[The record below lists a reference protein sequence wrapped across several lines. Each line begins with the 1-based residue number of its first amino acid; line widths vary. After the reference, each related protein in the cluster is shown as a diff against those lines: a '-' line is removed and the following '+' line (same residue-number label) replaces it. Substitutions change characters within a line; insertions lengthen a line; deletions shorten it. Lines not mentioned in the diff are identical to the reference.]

1 MTLDA
6 ADAISPLGVL
16 PLAGPTC
23 IHLPLNVSPQD
34 LARYAVGLANARG
47 GTVLVGVDVLDL
59 PAAERDAGELHP
71 LMVTHA
77 IFELSGGR
85 LTVNVQHHRL
95 PGGARVLAVFVPQA
109 PYVLAAP
116 DGSVIAWDGAHL
128 VPVTPSEAEPVAD
141 QDFTAVVPPD
151 ASLADLDPSEVA
163 RLRALGRR
171 ASASNL
177 PDLDFLQELGL
188 LVPSGGALR
197 PTLAAILLA
206 GTPAALRAHVPQAEV
221 CFYHHQ
227 TGDVE
232 FQFREDLL
240 RPIPALLTRLA
251 ELIQARNRFTPVQ
264 VGLFRIE
271 VWDQDEAVY
280 REALLNA
287 LTHRDY
293 TLRDAVHVHH
303 FPDRLEIMNPGGLP
317 GGITPGNI
325 LRHQPKRRNPLLA
338 EVLARLGLVER
349 AGVGVDKMYSLML
362 RHGKEPPEFTTY
374 PDSVTLALHSPGFD
388 AEFVRFVARKQE
400 EMQTLSLDVLIV
412 LSLLAREGEATRAA
426 LARALQLP
434 EDRTPRLLRGMED
447 HALIVKAGVGR
458 GIAYVLTDEVRR
470 ALGRERPAPLTV
482 REQPQERTEQERTE
496 PRLPAPPVPVQYV
509 PVQAVPVQ
517 AGPVGPEQP
526 GAEQISIERA
536 GEPAASVLAEATAQP
551 GAAQVD
557 GGASRRR
564 GRSVAREP
572 RDASGPSAAEIR
584 AIALALARER
594 GRVRNVDLRE
604 ACGLSTQ
611 QAWRTLRRLVQDGLL
626 RKLGTG
632 TRDAAYELRH

>member
-1 MTLDA
+1 M
-6 ADAISPLGVL
+6 
-16 PLAGPTC
+16 
-23 IHLPLNVSPQD
+23 HLPLDVTPQE

-47 GTVLVGVDVLDL
+47 GTILVGA
-59 PAAERDAGELHP
+59 PEGTGERDAGELHP

-85 LTVNVQHHRL
+85 LTVNVQHHRQ
-95 PGGARVLAVFVPQA
+95 PGGAKVLAVFVPQA

-116 DGSVIAWDGAHL
+116 DGAVLAWDGAHL
-128 VPVTPSEAEPVAD
+128 VPVTPAESEPVPQ
-141 QDFTAVVPPD
+141 QDYTAVVPPD
-151 ASLADLDPSEVA
+151 ASLADLDPHEVA
-163 RLRALGRR
+163 RLRGLGQRGGMGH
-171 ASASNL
+171 L
-177 PDLDFLQELGL
+177 PDLDFLRELGL
-188 LVPSGGALR
+188 LLPSNGALR
-197 PTLAAILLA
+197 PTLAGILLA

-227 TGDVE
+227 TPDVE

-303 FPDRLEIMNPGGLP
+303 YPDRLEIMNPGGLP

-349 AGVGVDKMYSLML
+349 AGVGVDKMYGLML
-362 RHGKEPPEFTTY
+362 RCGKEPPEYTTY
-374 PDSVTLALHSPGFD
+374 PDAVTLALHSPGFD
-388 AEFVRFVARKQE
+388 ADFVRFVARKQE
-400 EMQTLSLDVLIV
+400 EMQTLSLDMLIV

-447 HALIVKAGVGR
+447 HGLIARSGVGR
-458 GIAYVLTDEVRR
+458 GIAYTLAQEVRR
-470 ALGRERPAPLTV
+470 ALGRSAPITTGQDTSSQERSSESAEPTAPL
-482 REQPQERTEQERTE
+482 RPESPPRQPRA
-496 PRLPAPPVPVQYV
+496 PRAAPDP
-509 PVQAVPVQ
+509 
-517 AGPVGPEQP
+517 
-526 GAEQISIERA
+526 
-536 GEPAASVLAEATAQP
+536 
-551 GAAQVD
+551 
-557 GGASRRR
+557 
-564 GRSVAREP
+564 
-572 RDASGPSAAEIR
+572 SGPTPAEVR
-584 AIALALARER
+584 AVALALARER
-594 GRVRNVDLRE
+594 GRVRNRELRDACDLN
-604 ACGLSTQ
+604 TQ
-611 QAWRTLRRLVQDGLL
+611 QAWRVLRRLVLEGHLVK
-626 RKLGTG
+626 RGTG
-632 TRDAAYELRH
+632 TRDAAYELTTI

>member
-16 PLAGPTC
+16 PPAGPTC
-23 IHLPLNVSPQD
+23 IHLPLNVSPEE

-59 PAAERDAGELHP
+59 PPGTVRDAGELHP

-85 LTVNVQHHRL
+85 LTVNVQYHRL
-95 PGGARVLAVFVPQA
+95 PGGARVLAVFVPQG

-128 VPVTPSEAEPVAD
+128 VPVTPGDAEPVAD

-151 ASLADLDPSEVA
+151 ASLADLDPAEVA
-163 RLRALGRR
+163 RLRGLGRR

-206 GTPAALRAHVPQAEV
+206 GTSAALRAHVPQAEV
-221 CFYHHQ
+221 CFYHHH
-227 TGDVE
+227 TPDVE

-400 EMQTLSLDVLIV
+400 DMQTLSLDVLIV

-447 HALIVKAGVGR
+447 HGLIVKAGVGR
-458 GIAYVLTDEVRR
+458 GIAYVLSDEVRR
-470 ALGRERPAPLTV
+470 ALGRERVAAPAQSPPLPESGAAAPSPAVLPQPVPAPP
-482 REQPQERTEQERTE
+482 EPAQPAPT
-496 PRLPAPPVPVQYV
+496 LPAPVPVP
-509 PVQAVPVQ
+509 
-517 AGPVGPEQP
+517 
-526 GAEQISIERA
+526 
-536 GEPAASVLAEATAQP
+536 
-551 GAAQVD
+551 AAQETS
-557 GGASRRR
+557 GGTGRR
-564 GRSVAREP
+564 GRAATARTP
-572 RDASGPSAAEIR
+572 RDESGPSAAEVR

-604 ACGLSTQ
+604 ACGLTTQ

-626 RKLGTG
+626 RKLGSG
-632 TRDAAYELRH
+632 TRDAAYELRV

>member
-1 MTLDA
+1 MTLDSA
-6 ADAISPLGVL
+6 EAISPLGVL
-16 PLAGPTC
+16 PPPGPSC
-23 IHLPLNVSPQD
+23 VHLPLNVTPQE

-47 GTVLVGVDVLDL
+47 GTVVVGADA
-59 PAAERDAGELHP
+59 PKAQGTGERDAGELHP

-85 LTVNVQHHRL
+85 LTVNVQHWRQ
-95 PGGARVLAVFVPQA
+95 PGGAKVLVVFVPQA

-116 DGSVIAWDGAHL
+116 DGAVLAWDGSHL
-128 VPVTPSEAEPVAD
+128 VPVTPAQSEPAPQPD
-141 QDFTAVVPPD
+141 YTAVVPPD
-151 ASLADLDPSEVA
+151 ASLADLDPHEVA
-163 RLRALGRR
+163 RLRGLGQKGGL
-171 ASASNL
+171 SHL
-177 PDLDFLQELGL
+177 PDLDFLRELGL

-197 PTLAAILLA
+197 PTLAGILLA
-206 GTPAALRAHVPQAEV
+206 GTPAALKAHVPQAEV

-227 TGDVE
+227 TPDVE

-303 FPDRLEIMNPGGLP
+303 YPDRLEIMNPGGLP

-349 AGVGVDKMYSLML
+349 AGVGVDKMYQLML
-362 RHGKEPPEFTTY
+362 RHGKEPPEYTTY
-374 PDSVTLALHSPGFD
+374 PDAVTLTLHSPGFD

-400 EMQTLSLDVLIV
+400 EMQTLSLDMLIV
-412 LSLLAREGEATRAA
+412 LSLLAREGEATRAG

-434 EDRTPRLLRGMED
+434 EDRTPRLLRSMEE
-447 HALIVKAGVGR
+447 HRLITRSGVGR
-458 GIAYVLTDEVRR
+458 GIAYILSEEVQR
-470 ALGRERPAPLTV
+470 ALGREPKR
-482 REQPQERTEQERTE
+482 
-496 PRLPAPPVPVQYV
+496 PVP
-509 PVQAVPVQ
+509 PPS
-517 AGPVGPEQP
+517 ET
-526 GAEQISIERA
+526 
-536 GEPAASVLAEATAQP
+536 ASVPSVRQP
-551 GAAQVD
+551 RF
-557 GGASRRR
+557 SRS
-564 GRSVAREP
+564 GP
-572 RDASGPSAAEIR
+572 DLASGPTPAEVR
-584 AIALALARER
+584 AVALALAREQ
-594 GRVRNVDLRE
+594 GRVRNRDLRD
-604 ACGLSTQ
+604 ACDLNTQ
-611 QAWRTLRRLVQDGLL
+611 QAWRVLRRLVLEGHLVK
-626 RKLGTG
+626 RGRG
-632 TRDAAYELRH
+632 TRDAAYELSSPPAPPAGRSD

>member
-16 PLAGPTC
+16 PPAGPTC
-23 IHLPLNVSPQD
+23 IHLPLNVSPEE

-59 PAAERDAGELHP
+59 PPGTVRDAGELHP

-95 PGGARVLAVFVPQA
+95 PGGARVLAVFVPQG

-128 VPVTPSEAEPVAD
+128 VPVTPGEAEPVAD

-151 ASLADLDPSEVA
+151 ASLADLDPAEVA
-163 RLRALGRR
+163 RLRGLGRR
-171 ASASNL
+171 ANASNL

-221 CFYHHQ
+221 CFYHHH
-227 TGDVE
+227 TPDVE

-293 TLRDAVHVHH
+293 RLRDAVHVHH

-400 EMQTLSLDVLIV
+400 DMQTLSLDVLIV

-447 HALIVKAGVGR
+447 HALIVRAGVGR
-458 GIAYVLTDEVRR
+458 GIAYVLSDEVRR
-470 ALGRERPAPLTV
+470 ALGRERV
-482 REQPQERTEQERTE
+482 
-496 PRLPAPPVPVQYV
+496 LPAAQPLPEAVG
-509 PVQAVPVQ
+509 PVQAVAPTTPPPALQGSAQQESVQ
-517 AGPVGPEQP
+517 QGLADQ
-526 GAEQISIERA
+526 
-536 GEPAASVLAEATAQP
+536 EPAGTVGGARPAPVTSPPPPEATGRP
-551 GAAQVD
+551 KRAAR
-557 GGASRRR
+557 A
-564 GRSVAREP
+564 P
-572 RDASGPSAAEIR
+572 RDESGPSAAEVR

-604 ACGLSTQ
+604 ACGLTTQ

-626 RKLGTG
+626 HKLGSG
-632 TRDAAYELRH
+632 TRDAAYELLV

>member
-1 MTLDA
+1 MTQGA
-6 ADAISPLGVL
+6 AHAISPLGVL
-16 PLAGPTC
+16 PSAGPTC
-23 IHLPLNVSPQD
+23 IHLPLNVTPQD
-34 LARYAVGLANARG
+34 LARHAVGLANARG
-47 GTVLVGVDVLDL
+47 GTVLVGADL
-59 PAAERDAGELHP
+59 VGATAPAERDAGELHP

-95 PGGARVLAVFVPQA
+95 PGGTRVLAVFVPQA

-116 DGSVIAWDGAHL
+116 DGAVITWDGAHL
-128 VPVTPSEAEPVAD
+128 VPVTPAEAEPVAD
-141 QDFTAVVPPD
+141 QDYTAVVPPD
-151 ASLADLDPSEVA
+151 ASLADLDPAEVA
-163 RLRALGRR
+163 RLRGLGRQGGA
-171 ASASNL
+171 ASL
-177 PDLDFLQELGL
+177 PDLDFLRELGL
-188 LVPSGGALR
+188 IVPSAGALR
-197 PTLAAILLA
+197 PTLAAIMLA

-221 CFYHHQ
+221 CFYHHA
-227 TGDVE
+227 TSDVE

-303 FPDRLEIMNPGGLP
+303 YPDRLEIMNPGGLP
-317 GGITPGNI
+317 GGITPNNI

-338 EVLARLGLVER
+338 EVLSRLGLVER
-349 AGVGVDKMYSLML
+349 AGVGVDKMYGLML
-362 RHGKEPPEFTTY
+362 RHGKEPPEYTTY
-374 PDSVTLALHSPGFD
+374 ADAVTLTLHSPGFD

-400 EMQTLSLDVLIV
+400 DMQTLSLDMLIV
-412 LSLLAREGEATRAA
+412 LSLLMREGEATRAV

-447 HALIVKAGVGR
+447 HGLIARSGVGR
-458 GIAYVLTDEVRR
+458 GIAYTLSSEVRR
-470 ALGRERPAPLTV
+470 TLGRDIQIA
-482 REQPQERTEQERTE
+482 
-496 PRLPAPPVPVQYV
+496 VPIGMGTAVEA
-509 PVQAVPVQ
+509 AVPVVSAGAPVAMVP
-517 AGPVGPEQP
+517 AGP
-526 GAEQISIERA
+526 
-536 GEPAASVLAEATAQP
+536 PAASRP
-551 GAAQVD
+551 K
-557 GGASRRR
+557 ASRQ
-564 GRSVAREP
+564 SLDSA
-572 RDASGPSAAEIR
+572 GPTGAEVR

-594 GRVRNVDLRE
+594 GRVRNVDLRLT
-604 ACGLSTQ
+604 CGLNTQ
-611 QAWRTLRRLVQDGLL
+611 QAWRALRSLVQAGLL

-632 TRDAAYELRH
+632 TRDAAYELS

>member
-1 MTLDA
+1 MTQGA
-6 ADAISPLGVL
+6 GHAISPLGVL
-16 PLAGPTC
+16 PPSGPTC
-23 IHLPLNVSPQD
+23 IHLPLNVTPQD
-34 LARYAVGLANARG
+34 LARHAVGLANARG
-47 GTVLVGVDVLDL
+47 GTVLVGADL
-59 PAAERDAGELHP
+59 VGAAAPAERDAGELHP

-95 PGGARVLAVFVPQA
+95 PGGTRVLAVFVPQA

-116 DGSVIAWDGAHL
+116 DGAVIAWDGAHL
-128 VPVTPSEAEPVAD
+128 VPVTPAEAEPVAD
-141 QDFTAVVPPD
+141 QDYTAVVPPD
-151 ASLADLDPSEVA
+151 ASLADLDPAEVA
-163 RLRALGRR
+163 RLRGLGRQGGA
-171 ASASNL
+171 ASL
-177 PDLDFLQELGL
+177 PDLDFLRELGL
-188 LVPSGGALR
+188 IVPSAGALR
-197 PTLAAILLA
+197 PTLAAIMLA

-221 CFYHHQ
+221 CFYHHA
-227 TGDVE
+227 TSDVE

-303 FPDRLEIMNPGGLP
+303 YPDRLEIMNPGGLP

-338 EVLARLGLVER
+338 EVLSRLGLVER
-349 AGVGVDKMYSLML
+349 AGVGVDKMYGLML
-362 RHGKEPPEFTTY
+362 RHGKEPPEYTTY
-374 PDSVTLALHSPGFD
+374 ADAVTLTLHSPGFD

-400 EMQTLSLDVLIV
+400 DMQTLSLDMLIV
-412 LSLLAREGEATRAA
+412 LSLLAREGEATRSV

-434 EDRTPRLLRGMED
+434 EDRTPRLLRGMEE
-447 HALIVKAGVGR
+447 HRLIARSGVGR
-458 GIAYVLTDEVRR
+458 GIAYTLSSEVRR
-470 ALGRERPAPLTV
+470 ALGRDVQAATMPPV
-482 REQPQERTEQERTE
+482 VI
-496 PRLPAPPVPVQYV
+496 PVPVAPASTPDV
-509 PVQAVPVQ
+509 TLPVNSAP
-517 AGPVGPEQP
+517 ALTPMNRSRRSAADGTGPT
-526 GAEQISIERA
+526 GAE
-536 GEPAASVLAEATAQP
+536 V
-551 GAAQVD
+551 
-557 GGASRRR
+557 
-564 GRSVAREP
+564 
-572 RDASGPSAAEIR
+572 R

-594 GRVRNVDLRE
+594 GRVRNVDLRLT
-604 ACGLSTQ
+604 CGLNTQ
-611 QAWRTLRRLVQDGLL
+611 QAWRALRSLVQAGLL

-632 TRDAAYELRH
+632 TRDAAYKLS

>member
-1 MTLDA
+1 M
-6 ADAISPLGVL
+6 DAISPLGVL
-16 PLAGPTC
+16 PPAGPSC
-23 IHLPLNVSPQD
+23 VHLPLNVSPQE
-34 LARYAVGLANARG
+34 LARYAVGLANSRG
-47 GTVLVGVDVLDL
+47 GTVLVGVDVLEAGGSA
-59 PAAERDAGELHP
+59 PERDAGELHP

-116 DGSVIAWDGAHL
+116 DGAVIAWDGAHL
-128 VPVTPSEAEPVAD
+128 VPISPSESEPVAD
-141 QDFTAVVPPD
+141 QDFTAVIPPD
-151 ASLADLDPSEVA
+151 ASLADLDPAEVA
-163 RLRALGRR
+163 RLRGLGRR
-171 ASASNL
+171 IQAASL
-177 PDLDFLQELGL
+177 PDLDFLSELGL
-188 LVPSGGALR
+188 LLPSGGALR

-221 CFYHHQ
+221 CFYHHA
-227 TGDVE
+227 TSDVE

-240 RPIPALLTRLA
+240 RPIPALLTRLV

-303 FPDRLEIMNPGGLP
+303 YTDRLEILNPGGLP

-362 RHGKEPPEFTTY
+362 RHGKEPPEYTTY
-374 PDSVTLALHSPGFD
+374 ADAVTLTLHSPGFD

-400 EMQTLSLDVLIV
+400 EMQTLSLDMLIV
-412 LSLLAREGEATRAA
+412 LSLLAREGEATRAG

-447 HALIVKAGVGR
+447 HGLIRRSGVGR
-458 GIAYVLTDEVRR
+458 GIAYQLSEEVKLALRR
-470 ALGRERPAPLTV
+470 EV
-482 REQPQERTEQERTE
+482 N
-496 PRLPAPPVPVQYV
+496 PVPVARTQTATE
-509 PVQAVPVQ
+509 PF
-517 AGPVGPEQP
+517 
-526 GAEQISIERA
+526 
-536 GEPAASVLAEATAQP
+536 PAAKTLPADPSSTPTRV
-551 GAAQVD
+551 
-557 GGASRRR
+557 SRTTTPQAPSGNAKT
-564 GRSVAREP
+564 GRL
-572 RDASGPSAAEIR
+572 SGPSSAEVR

-594 GRVRNVDLRE
+594 GRVRNADLRL
-604 ACGLSTQ
+604 ACGVNTQ
-611 QAWRTLRRLVQDGLL
+611 QAWRALRKLVLDGLL

-632 TRDAAYELRH
+632 TRDAAYELI

>member
-1 MTLDA
+1 MT
-6 ADAISPLGVL
+6 
-16 PLAGPTC
+16 
-23 IHLPLNVSPQD
+23 PQD
-34 LARYAVGLANARG
+34 LARHAVGLANARG
-47 GTVLVGVDVLDL
+47 GTVLVGADL
-59 PAAERDAGELHP
+59 VGAAAPAERDAGELHP

-95 PGGARVLAVFVPQA
+95 PGGTRVLAVFVPQA

-116 DGSVIAWDGAHL
+116 DGAVIAWDGAHL
-128 VPVTPSEAEPVAD
+128 VPVTPAEAEPVAD
-141 QDFTAVVPPD
+141 QDYTAVVPPD
-151 ASLADLDPSEVA
+151 ASLADLDPAEVA
-163 RLRALGRR
+163 RLRGLGRQGGA
-171 ASASNL
+171 ASL
-177 PDLDFLQELGL
+177 PDLDFLRELGL
-188 LVPSGGALR
+188 IVPSAGALR
-197 PTLAAILLA
+197 PTLAAIMLA

-221 CFYHHQ
+221 CFYHHA
-227 TGDVE
+227 TSDVE

-303 FPDRLEIMNPGGLP
+303 YPDRLEIMNPGGLP

-338 EVLARLGLVER
+338 EVLSRLGLVER
-349 AGVGVDKMYSLML
+349 AGVGVDKMYGLML
-362 RHGKEPPEFTTY
+362 RHGKEPPEYTTY
-374 PDSVTLALHSPGFD
+374 ADAVTLTLHSPGFD

-400 EMQTLSLDVLIV
+400 DMQTLSLDMLIV
-412 LSLLAREGEATRAA
+412 LSLLAREGEATRSV

-434 EDRTPRLLRGMED
+434 EDRTPRLLRGMEE
-447 HALIVKAGVGR
+447 HRLIARSGVGR
-458 GIAYVLTDEVRR
+458 GIAYTLSSEVRR
-470 ALGRERPAPLTV
+470 ALGRDVQAATMPPV
-482 REQPQERTEQERTE
+482 VI
-496 PRLPAPPVPVQYV
+496 PVPVAPASTPDV
-509 PVQAVPVQ
+509 TLPVNSAP
-517 AGPVGPEQP
+517 ALTPMNRSRRSAADGTGPT
-526 GAEQISIERA
+526 GAE
-536 GEPAASVLAEATAQP
+536 V
-551 GAAQVD
+551 
-557 GGASRRR
+557 
-564 GRSVAREP
+564 
-572 RDASGPSAAEIR
+572 R

-594 GRVRNVDLRE
+594 GRVRNVDLRLT
-604 ACGLSTQ
+604 CGLNTQ
-611 QAWRTLRRLVQDGLL
+611 QAWRALRSLVQAGLL

-632 TRDAAYELRH
+632 TRDAAYKLS

>member
-1 MTLDA
+1 MTPDS

-16 PLAGPTC
+16 PPPGPSC
-23 IHLPLNVSPQD
+23 VHLPLDVTPQE

-47 GTVLVGVDVLDL
+47 GTVLVGADA
-59 PAAERDAGELHP
+59 PRAQGTGERDAGELHP

-85 LTVNVQHHRL
+85 LTVNVQHHRQ
-95 PGGARVLAVFVPQA
+95 PGGGKVLAVFVPQA

-116 DGSVIAWDGAHL
+116 DGAVLAWDGSHL
-128 VPVTPSEAEPVAD
+128 VPVTPAESEPIAQ
-141 QDFTAVVPPD
+141 QDYTAVVPPD
-151 ASLADLDPSEVA
+151 ASLADLDPHEVA
-163 RLRALGRR
+163 RLRGLGQKGGLGH
-171 ASASNL
+171 L
-177 PDLDFLQELGL
+177 PDLDFLRELGL
-188 LVPSGGALR
+188 LLPSGGALR
-197 PTLAAILLA
+197 PTLAGILLA
-206 GTPAALRAHVPQAEV
+206 GTPAALKAHVPQAEV

-227 TGDVE
+227 TPDVE

-251 ELIQARNRFTPVQ
+251 ELIQARNHFTPVQ

-303 FPDRLEIMNPGGLP
+303 YPDRLEIMNPGGLP

-349 AGVGVDKMYSLML
+349 AGVGVDKMYGLML
-362 RHGKEPPEFTTY
+362 RHGKEPPEYTTY
-374 PDSVTLALHSPGFD
+374 PDAVTLALHSPGFD

-400 EMQTLSLDVLIV
+400 EMQTLSLDMLIV
-412 LSLLAREGEATRAA
+412 LSLLAREGEATRTH

-447 HALIVKAGVGR
+447 HGLIARSGVGR
-458 GIAYVLTDEVRR
+458 GIAYTLSEEVRR
-470 ALGRERPAPLTV
+470 ALGRERPGPQATPPPPAQGTPEVPARAP
-482 REQPQERTEQERTE
+482 RP
-496 PRLPAPPVPVQYV
+496 PRPAP
-509 PVQAVPVQ
+509 
-517 AGPVGPEQP
+517 
-526 GAEQISIERA
+526 
-536 GEPAASVLAEATAQP
+536 
-551 GAAQVD
+551 
-557 GGASRRR
+557 
-564 GRSVAREP
+564 
-572 RDASGPSAAEIR
+572 DASGPTPAEVR
-584 AIALALARER
+584 AVALALAREQ
-594 GRVRNVDLRE
+594 GRVRNRELRE
-604 ACGLSTQ
+604 ACGLNTQ
-611 QAWRTLRRLVQDGLL
+611 QAWRVLRRLVLEGHLVK
-626 RKLGTG
+626 RGTG
-632 TRDAAYELRH
+632 TRDAAYELH

>member
-16 PLAGPTC
+16 PPAGPTC
-23 IHLPLNVSPQD
+23 IHLPLNVSPED

-59 PAAERDAGELHP
+59 PPGAERDAGELHP

-95 PGGARVLAVFVPQA
+95 PGGARVLAVFVPQG

-141 QDFTAVVPPD
+141 QDFTATVPPD
-151 ASLADLDPSEVA
+151 ASLADLDPAEVA
-163 RLRALGRR
+163 RLRGLGRR

-221 CFYHHQ
+221 CFYHHH
-227 TGDVE
+227 TPDVE

-412 LSLLAREGEATRAA
+412 LSLLAREGEATRAT

-434 EDRTPRLLRGMED
+434 EDRTPRLLRGMEE
-447 HALIVKAGVGR
+447 HGLIGRAGVGR
-458 GIAYVLTDEVRR
+458 GIAYVLGEEVRR
-470 ALGRERPAPLTV
+470 ALGRERPV
-482 REQPQERTEQERTE
+482 
-496 PRLPAPPVPVQYV
+496 PAAPVP
-509 PVQAVPVQ
+509 
-517 AGPVGPEQP
+517 
-526 GAEQISIERA
+526 A
-536 GEPAASVLAEATAQP
+536 GEEP
-551 GAAQVD
+551 GAAPG
-557 GGASRRR
+557 GGAPEPSGVREAGVGPARGPRAGGRTAARRSPR
-564 GRSVAREP
+564 AP
-572 RDASGPSAAEIR
+572 RDESGPSAAEVR

-626 RKLGTG
+626 RKLGSG
-632 TRDAAYELRH
+632 TRDAAYELRA